1 MHSKTYEFG
10 EDCGMCIQDGAR
22 EIGVED
28 LKEVHGWLSPID
40 LSFREVAS
48 NDARYLSRSTFKVLD
63 GNPLIKYTPQSWPTF
78 VDRSRVRELAQI
90 SVGLSQLI
98 RSVPERVF
106 ANDPTRIARFYW
118 LDEPFVQTVLEAPD
132 GIAGALSRGDFVY
145 GPDGFQ
151 CLEFNITS
159 NLSGWENGLL
169 AQMLL
174 SIGPIARFVRE
185 SGAAVS
191 HRNTFHLMLAHAL
204 EQARRDGL
212 IDRGKFNMLVGTRAA
227 EDTADDPQVSEFLNW
242 QLQEMLQQYAPELR
256 GTLSIRNYSDLE
268 VRDGALYD
276 GPRRLHSVLEWHAE
290 SVDSTDPAVL
300 RCFKSGSLHLYNGPA
315 SLILNDKRNLALLS
329 ERVDTDLFSPE
340 ERRLILSHVPWSRQI
355 LPGETDYAGERTGIE
370 DLLRRERERFVI
382 KKARSV
388 GGVHVV
394 IGRLSSAEDWD
405 AALATAL
412 AGGDWI
418 AQEHVESRPFL
429 FQSGEHG
436 CSPHDAVWGPFVFGA
451 RYAGTILKVQPKPL
465 GGVVNLWR
473 GATEGVILEVDDGT
487 PEVP

>member
-1 MHSKTYEFG
+1 MY
-10 EDCGMCIQDGAR
+10 IQDDAR
-22 EIGVED
+22 EIGTED
-28 LKEVHGWLSPID
+28 LQEVHGWLSPID

-48 NDARYLSRSTFKVLD
+48 NDARYLSRSTFALLD
-63 GNPLIKYTPQSWPTF
+63 QNPLLKYTPQSWPTF
-78 VDRSRVRELAQI
+78 VDRSRIRELAHI

-98 RSVPERVF
+98 RSLPATVF
-106 ANDPTRIARFYW
+106 DNNPGRIAQFYG
-118 LDEPFVQTVLEAPD
+118 LDEPFVRIMLESPD

-145 GPDGFQ
+145 GPGGFQ

-169 AQMLL
+169 ADMLL

-185 SGAAVS
+185 SGAVVS

-204 EQARRDGL
+204 EEARRDGL
-212 IDRGKFNMLVGTRAA
+212 IDRGKFNMLVATRAA
-227 EDTADDPQVSEFLNW
+227 EDTPDDPQVSEFLNW
-242 QLQEMLQQYAPELR
+242 QHQEMLQRYAPELR
-256 GTLSIRNYSDLE
+256 GTLSIRNYSELA

-276 GPRRLHSVLEWHAE
+276 GPRRLHSLLEWHAE
-290 SVDSTDPAVL
+290 SVGSTDPAVL
-300 RCFKSGSLHLYNGPA
+300 RCFKAGSLHLYNGPA

-329 ERVDTDLFSPE
+329 EMADSDLFSPE
-340 ERRLILSHVPWSRQI
+340 ERRLIQSHVPWSRQV
-355 LPGETDYAGERTGIE
+355 LPGETVFAGERTGIE

-394 IGRLSSAEDWD
+394 IGRLSSADEWD

-412 AGGDWI
+412 ASGDWI
-418 AQEHVESRPFL
+418 AQEHVESHPFL
-429 FQSGEHG
+429 YQAGEHG
-436 CSPHDAVWGPFVFGA
+436 CCSHDAIWGPFVFGA

-473 GATEGVILEVDDGT
+473 GATEGIVLEVDDGT
-487 PEVP
+487 PEVL